1 MTIKEFKNSKEYADM
16 VEKIKSYSVGF
27 VFTIP
32 YYKMTQK
39 QINGMNIVTLDC
51 IKSGILE
58 SLSIG
63 LDIHGNPTEEKFKRI

>member
-1 MTIKEFKNSKEYADM
+1 MTIEEFKNSKEYADM

-39 QINGMNIVTLDC
+39 QINGMNIVTRDC
-51 IKSGILE
+51 IKSGILRC
-58 SLSIG
+58 LSTN

>member
-1 MTIKEFKNSKEYADM
+1 MTTEEFRKSKEYADM
-16 VEKIKSYSVGF
+16 VEKIKGYSIGF

-32 YYKMTQK
+32 YHKMTQK
-39 QINGMNIVTLDC
+39 QINGMNIVTRDC
-51 IKSGILE
+51 IKAGILD